1 MVMLTSISRLG
12 WSILPRLTCLDG
24 HTCKRRAAGRF
35 CSDESGAR
43 VFEEAQLYSP
53 VTTGAGGEVTV
64 HLHDGHPGADDAGY
78 RRRRNEIAAAA
89 LAWRPGAPAPAID
102 YHADEQ
108 EVWRTVCREL
118 EPLHDR
124 LAVGEYR
131 AALAQLALPRDRV
144 PNLDAVSARLAP
156 LGGWRYVPAA
166 GLVDLRTFYGA
177 LAARTFHSTQY
188 VRHPALPL
196 YTPEPDIVHEVIGHG
211 HLLATPTFGELHRRA
226 GVAARRLA
234 TEESLR
240 FLSRVFWFTLEFGV
254 VVEDGELRAY
264 GAGIL
269 SSFGELGEFRAMQLR
284 PLDLREMGT
293 AEYDITRY
301 QPVLYRAESVAEIE
315 AVIGGF
321 FDTCTDESIEEM
333 RREHAVA

>member
-1 MVMLTSISRLG
+1 M
-12 WSILPRLTCLDG
+12 
-24 HTCKRRAAGRF
+24 
-35 CSDESGAR
+35 
-43 VFEEAQLYSP
+43 FEEAQLYSP
-53 VTTGAGGEVTV
+53 VTTGDGGQVTV
-64 HLHDGHPGADDAGY
+64 HLHDGHPGANDPEY

-89 LAWRPGAPAPAID
+89 LAWRPGEPAPRID
-102 YHADEQ
+102 YAESEQ

-118 EPLHDR
+118 APLHER
-124 LAVGEYR
+124 LAVGEFR
-131 AALAQLALPRDRV
+131 EAVARVALPVNRI
-144 PNLDAVSARLAP
+144 PGLDDVSTRLAP

-166 GLVDLRTFYGA
+166 GLVDLRTFYGS
-177 LAARTFHSTQY
+177 LADRRFHSTQY
-188 VRHPALPL
+188 VRHGALPL

-226 GVAARRLA
+226 GVAARRLRSEDA
-234 TEESLR
+234 LR

-254 VVEDGELRAY
+254 VVEDGDLRAY

-269 SSFGELGEFRAMQLR
+269 SSYGELGEFRAMQMR
-284 PLDLREMGT
+284 PLNLLEMGT

-321 FDTCTDESIEEM
+321 FDTCTDESIEELC
-333 RREHAVA
+333 REHAVA